1 VSGVGRNAPI
11 NAETYTCGGQ
21 YHWLCLSH
29 GVCNGFYHQKVYS
42 STKLKKESIMDKL
55 TQDQVNDAM
64 NKTYGN
70 RAAFVDAVKKYGFGV
85 AVSAAL
91 MSNANAAPIDITA
104 VVTTITDG
112 VTTVS
117 AIGLAVLSLVVVIK
131 VFKWARSAM

>member
-1 VSGVGRNAPI
+1 
-11 NAETYTCGGQ
+11 
-21 YHWLCLSH
+21 
-29 GVCNGFYHQKVYS
+29 
-42 STKLKKESIMDKL
+42 MDQL
-55 TQDQVNDAM
+55 TQKEVNDAM

-70 RAAFVDAVKKYGFGV
+70 RKNFIAAVKKYGLGV

-91 MSNANAAPIDITA
+91 VTNANAAPIDVTS
-104 VVTTITDG
+104 VVGTITDG

>member
-1 VSGVGRNAPI
+1 
-11 NAETYTCGGQ
+11 
-21 YHWLCLSH
+21 
-29 GVCNGFYHQKVYS
+29 
-42 STKLKKESIMDKL
+42 MDHL

-64 NKTYGN
+64 TKTYGN
-70 RAAFVDAVKKYGFGV
+70 RKNFMNAVKKYGLGA

-91 MSNANAAPIDITA
+91 VTNANASEIDVSS
-104 VVTTITDG
+104 VVGTITDG

>member
-1 VSGVGRNAPI
+1 
-11 NAETYTCGGQ
+11 
-21 YHWLCLSH
+21 
-29 GVCNGFYHQKVYS
+29 
-42 STKLKKESIMDKL
+42 MDHL
-55 TQDQVNDAM
+55 TQKEVNDAM

-70 RAAFVDAVKKYGFGV
+70 RKNFIAAVKKYGLGV

-91 MSNANAAPIDITA
+91 VTNTNAAAIDVTS
-104 VVTTITDG
+104 VVSTITDG

>member
-1 VSGVGRNAPI
+1 
-11 NAETYTCGGQ
+11 
-21 YHWLCLSH
+21 
-29 GVCNGFYHQKVYS
+29 
-42 STKLKKESIMDKL
+42 MDHL
-55 TQDQVNDAM
+55 TQKEVNDAM

-70 RAAFVDAVKKYGFGV
+70 RKNFFAAVKKYGLGV

-91 MSNANAAPIDITA
+91 VTNTNAAAIDVTS
-104 VVTTITDG
+104 VVGTITDG

>member
-1 VSGVGRNAPI
+1 
-11 NAETYTCGGQ
+11 
-21 YHWLCLSH
+21 
-29 GVCNGFYHQKVYS
+29 
-42 STKLKKESIMDKL
+42 MDNL
-55 TQDQVNDAM
+55 TQDQVNEAM

-70 RAAFVDAVKKYGFGV
+70 RAAFAAAV

-91 MSNANAAPIDITA
+91 MSNANAAAIDVTS
-104 VVTTITDG
+104 VVGTITDG

>member
-1 VSGVGRNAPI
+1 
-11 NAETYTCGGQ
+11 
-21 YHWLCLSH
+21 
-29 GVCNGFYHQKVYS
+29 
-42 STKLKKESIMDKL
+42 MDHL

-64 NKTYGN
+64 TKTYGN
-70 RAAFVDAVKKYGFGV
+70 RKNFMIAVKKYGLGA

-91 MSNANAAPIDITA
+91 VTNANAAEIDVSS
-104 VVTTITDG
+104 VVGTITDG

>member
-1 VSGVGRNAPI
+1 
-11 NAETYTCGGQ
+11 
-21 YHWLCLSH
+21 
-29 GVCNGFYHQKVYS
+29 
-42 STKLKKESIMDKL
+42 MDQL
-55 TQDQVNDAM
+55 TQKEVNDAM

-70 RAAFVDAVKKYGFGV
+70 RKNFIAAVKKYGFGV

-91 MSNANAAPIDITA
+91 VTNTNAAAIDVTS
-104 VVTTITDG
+104 VVGTITDG

>member
-1 VSGVGRNAPI
+1 
-11 NAETYTCGGQ
+11 
-21 YHWLCLSH
+21 
-29 GVCNGFYHQKVYS
+29 
-42 STKLKKESIMDKL
+42 MDHL

-70 RAAFVDAVKKYGFGV
+70 RKNFMAAVKKYGLGA

-91 MSNANAAPIDITA
+91 VTNANAAEIDVSS
-104 VVTTITDG
+104 VVGAITDG

>member
-1 VSGVGRNAPI
+1 
-11 NAETYTCGGQ
+11 
-21 YHWLCLSH
+21 
-29 GVCNGFYHQKVYS
+29 
-42 STKLKKESIMDKL
+42 MDHL
-55 TQDQVNDAM
+55 NQDQVNDAM

-70 RAAFVDAVKKYGFGV
+70 RKNFIAAVKKYGFGV

-91 MSNANAAPIDITA
+91 VSNANAAEGIDVTA
-104 VVTTITDG
+104 VVGTITDG

>member
-1 VSGVGRNAPI
+1 
-11 NAETYTCGGQ
+11 
-21 YHWLCLSH
+21 
-29 GVCNGFYHQKVYS
+29 
-42 STKLKKESIMDKL
+42 MDHL
-55 TQDQVNDAM
+55 TQKEVNDAM

-70 RAAFVDAVKKYGFGV
+70 RKNFIAAVKKYGLGV

-91 MSNANAAPIDITA
+91 VTNTNAASIDVSS